1 MGLSDIMHLRASFC
15 EKYVGGELTPSPPVF
30 FFEKYSKI
38 VNFLGNFAQIL
49 YSTQCKR
56 CCPQTCIFQKEAC
69 KRINS
74 PLKDR
79 KIPPK
84 CVRVCVFEKICIPS
98 TPSSMDAKLCIQ
110 LWDSIAYWT
119 QRPSVVIAQHPIEWN
134 LEINLSTFTTRVVN
148 AFAHLFLENINLVMR
163 ASSTL
168 HPV

>member
-1 MGLSDIMHLRASFC
+1 MRLSDIMHLRPSFC

-84 CVRVCVFEKICIPS
+84 CVFIYSSPLQCDRNQRLLLDGTANSWLYFYVFPFL
-98 TPSSMDAKLCIQ
+98 AHN
-110 LWDSIAYWT
+110 
-119 QRPSVVIAQHPIEWN
+119 VINVTSRSCP
-134 LEINLSTFTTRVVN
+134 L
-148 AFAHLFLENINLVMR
+148 
-163 ASSTL
+163 
-168 HPV
+168 

>member
-1 MGLSDIMHLRASFC
+1 MK
-15 EKYVGGELTPSPPVF
+15 KYVGGRANPSPPVF

-84 CVRVCVFEKICIPS
+84 CVRMCVCLKKHLSPPPPPPWTLSIVFNYGIRSRTEPRGRRLLSHNIRS
-98 TPSSMDAKLCIQ
+98 NGNQ
-110 LWDSIAYWT
+110 F
-119 QRPSVVIAQHPIEWN
+119 
-134 LEINLSTFTTRVVN
+134 INIHN
-148 AFAHLFLENINLVMR
+148 AC
-163 ASSTL
+163 S
-168 HPV
+168 